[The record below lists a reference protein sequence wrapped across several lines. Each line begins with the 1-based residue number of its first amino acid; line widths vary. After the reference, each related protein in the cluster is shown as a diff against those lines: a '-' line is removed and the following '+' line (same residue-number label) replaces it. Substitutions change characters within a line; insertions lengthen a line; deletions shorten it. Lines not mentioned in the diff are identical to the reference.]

1 MRQTKR
7 GYPGRWVS
15 PWKEPN
21 QSIRGKRI
29 RISSSFNDHILITTL
44 GWAVT
49 RKREE
54 PMRNLVCKDLPMGF
68 VLTLGGKR
76 VQDRAC
82 ERIVVSACKIYSF
95 VPDYEISCKELEIE
109 SEYPCGSQR
118 RPDNVSI
125 LCQDRQKLLETVR

>member
-1 MRQTKR
+1 MSQSKQRYTD
-7 GYPGRWVS
+7 RWVS
-15 PWKEPN
+15 LRREPN

-125 LCQDRQKLLETVR
+125 LCRDRQKLMGVVR